1 MTDEMTIVP
10 LNDLKTMLMIK
21 DNEQDD
27 LLTLIIKK
35 TVKSTRFKLG
45 LGTQDDF
52 PSEMDYIPFEV
63 CIRRYNR
70 LKNEGMS
77 SYTQEG
83 EAITFN
89 ANDFDDFASD
99 IEAFKK
105 QNNND
110 DAPRVMFING
120 YGGTDDEIQWY
131 CKVLFRK

>member
-110 DAPRVMFING
+110 DTQRVMFING
-120 YGGTDDEIQWY
+120 YGGKDDYLQ
-131 CKVLFRK
+131 

>member
-21 DNEQDD
+21 DNEQDN

-105 QNNND
+105 QNNKD
-110 DAPRVMFING
+110 DTPRVMFING
-120 YGGTDDEIQWY
+120 YGGTDDEIQ
-131 CKVLFRK
+131 

>member
-105 QNNND
+105 QNNKD
-110 DAPRVMFING
+110 DTPRVMFING
-120 YGGTDDEIQWY
+120 YGGIDDEIQ
-131 CKVLFRK
+131 

>member
-10 LNDLKTMLMIK
+10 LNNLKTMLMIK

-45 LGTQDDF
+45 LGTQDGF
-52 PSEMDYIPFEV
+52 PFEV

-77 SYTQEG
+77 SYTQVCSHG
-83 EAITFN
+83 
-89 ANDFDDFASD
+89 SH
-99 IEAFKK
+99 
-105 QNNND
+105 
-110 DAPRVMFING
+110 G
-120 YGGTDDEIQWY
+120 W
-131 CKVLFRK
+131 

>member
-10 LNDLKTMLMIK
+10 INDLKTMLMIK

-105 QNNND
+105 QNNKD
-110 DAPRVMFING
+110 DTPRVMFING
-120 YGGTDDEIQWY
+120 YGGTDDEIQ
-131 CKVLFRK
+131 

>member
-27 LLTLIIKK
+27 LLTLIVKK

-110 DAPRVMFING
+110 DTPRVMFING
-120 YGGTDDEIQWY
+120 YGGTDDEIQ
-131 CKVLFRK
+131 

>member
-1 MTDEMTIVP
+1 MTDEMTIVL

-105 QNNND
+105 QNNKD
-110 DAPRVMFING
+110 DTPRVMFING
-120 YGGTDDEIQWY
+120 YGGTDDEIQ
-131 CKVLFRK
+131 

>member
-110 DAPRVMFING
+110 DTPRVMFING
-120 YGGTDDEIQWY
+120 Y
-131 CKVLFRK
+131 

>member
-99 IEAFKK
+99 IESFKK
-105 QNNND
+105 QNND
-110 DAPRVMFING
+110 DDTPSVMFING
-120 YGGTDDEIQWY
+120 YGVTDDEI
-131 CKVLFRK
+131 R

>member
-1 MTDEMTIVP
+1 MTDEMTIFP

-99 IEAFKK
+99 IEDFKK
-105 QNNND
+105 QNNKD
-110 DAPRVMFING
+110 DTPRVMFING
-120 YGGTDDEIQWY
+120 YGGTDDEIQ
-131 CKVLFRK
+131 

>member
-10 LNDLKTMLMIK
+10 LNDLKIMLMIK

-110 DAPRVMFING
+110 DTSRVMFING
-120 YGGTDDEIQWY
+120 YGGTDDEIQ
-131 CKVLFRK
+131 

>member
-21 DNEQDD
+21 DDKQDD

-105 QNNND
+105 QNNKD
-110 DAPRVMFING
+110 DTPRVMFING
-120 YGGTDDEIQWY
+120 YGGTDDEIQ
-131 CKVLFRK
+131 

>member
-105 QNNND
+105 QNNKD
-110 DAPRVMFING
+110 DTPRVMFING
-120 YGGTDDEIQWY
+120 YGGTDDEIQ
-131 CKVLFRK
+131 

>member
-70 LKNEGMS
+70 LKNEGRS

-120 YGGTDDEIQWY
+120 YGGTDDEIQ
-131 CKVLFRK
+131 

>member
-89 ANDFDDFASD
+89 TNDFDDFASD

-105 QNNND
+105 QNNKD
-110 DAPRVMFING
+110 DTPRVMFING
-120 YGGTDDEIQWY
+120 YGGTDDEIQ
-131 CKVLFRK
+131 